1 MDGGNRVPHVIYIVY
16 VDLTKTMKKDKEND
30 NVKYS
35 ENNTMS
41 YRGCWLATKD
51 KDKDKFNYRDKK

>member
-30 NVKYS
+30 NVNYS

-41 YRGCWLATKD
+41 YR
-51 KDKDKFNYRDKK
+51 